1 MGATGFK
8 LLGGKGIGG
17 MTAGFFGGEMGAATG
32 TVGDEAGAN
41 GDCGEE
47 LVGAVGAVGAGAA
60 TGAVGNE
67 AGANGD
73 CGEELVGAVGTVG
86 AVLYLLQHRG
96 TSRPRLIKR
105 RQIFLPRLILQKK
118 AIDVLQASN
127 KVKNTSVAP

>member
-1 MGATGFK
+1 MTPVGTNRGMGATGFK

-17 MTAGFFGGEMGAATG
+17 MTAGFFVGETGAATG
-32 TVGDEAGAN
+32 AVGDEAGAN

-47 LVGAVGAVGAGAA
+47 LVGVVGAVGAA
-60 TGAVGNE
+60 GAVG
-67 AGANGD
+67 A
-73 CGEELVGAVGTVG
+73 VG

-105 RQIFLPRLILQKK
+105 RQIFLPRLVLQKK

-127 KVKNTSVAP
+127 KVKKVSVVP

>member
-47 LVGAVGAVGAGAA
+47 LVGAVGAGAA

-73 CGEELVGAVGTVG
+73 CGEELVGAVG

-105 RQIFLPRLILQKK
+105 RQIFLPRLVLQKK